1 MVKKKKD
8 VPHVTSYDCRA
19 NTEKMEQVFSVHHF
33 DLIVYDLRKN
43 LEIQSILSLEQML
56 QFAADHTCGKIVL
69 LSSANVFDTNQMEA
83 SEQTPVQS
91 EHTEGRRLMRLEA
104 LALSWKKQGL
114 AITILR
120 FPDMYGLGMGRK
132 DGFAAHYLYACAVK
146 KPVPVYKAEERRS
159 FLSTRD
165 AAYAVLQTYERGYTG
180 DYLHIAPDQ
189 SIIYNEFYQMVCDV
203 AKKNITVDFQKQGTF
218 SQALLV
224 PKLAHQQIGWQ
235 ARSSLADDLSA
246 MYSDIQQSIDR
257 EQKMQKKKRQERRIN
272 AWKEKLIPYAENAVS
287 ALAMLEIMQ
296 LQNGRVVNPA
306 MPFDFNFIYIAIM
319 GLLYG
324 RRQAFL
330 AVGFSYILLMVSCYG
345 DVGFGL
351 ISILYSPEE
360 LLHFLSYLVIGV
372 LSGYVAEQSKF
383 NAQAARWQHLRDVG
397 QYRFLRRLFAENVK
411 IKDKL
416 YRQIVN
422 SQDSMGRIY
431 HIVSSL
437 DSVEPEHIY
446 NKTALVT
453 AEILDVSQV
462 IIYVV
467 GKNNAY
473 LRQKV
478 RIGEMTEHEP
488 HSFKID
494 EYPYLQQIMR
504 ERKIFVNRDLIKG
517 IPDLAAPIVYENRVI
532 AVIQLYQMDFDK
544 WSVYE
549 LNLMAVTSRLV
560 SAALVRAYSW
570 EQETMQQYYI
580 PDTWIL
586 KEKELL
592 RIIEKLRER
601 RQMQTGYAAMMTK
614 VNLPGMTYKH
624 IGQRIGNRI
633 RMEDYIGILNGA
645 VWLVFPDADKTV
657 LKQIQERLA
666 RGGVP
671 TSDGKEVI

>member
-1 MVKKKKD
+1 
-8 VPHVTSYDCRA
+8 
-19 NTEKMEQVFSVHHF
+19 
-33 DLIVYDLRKN
+33 
-43 LEIQSILSLEQML
+43 
-56 QFAADHTCGKIVL
+56 
-69 LSSANVFDTNQMEA
+69 
-83 SEQTPVQS
+83 
-91 EHTEGRRLMRLEA
+91 
-104 LALSWKKQGL
+104 
-114 AITILR
+114 
-120 FPDMYGLGMGRK
+120 
-132 DGFAAHYLYACAVK
+132 
-146 KPVPVYKAEERRS
+146 
-159 FLSTRD
+159 
-165 AAYAVLQTYERGYTG
+165 
-180 DYLHIAPDQ
+180 
-189 SIIYNEFYQMVCDV
+189 
-203 AKKNITVDFQKQGTF
+203 
-218 SQALLV
+218 
-224 PKLAHQQIGWQ
+224 
-235 ARSSLADDLSA
+235 
-246 MYSDIQQSIDR
+246 
-257 EQKMQKKKRQERRIN
+257 MQKKKRQERRIN

-306 MPFDFNFIYIAIM
+306 VPFDFNFIYIAIM

-488 HSFKID
+488 HSLKID
-494 EYPYLQQIMR
+494 EYPYLQQIMS

-517 IPDLAAPIVYENRVI
+517 IPDLAAPIVYEDRVI

-560 SAALVRAYSW
+560 SAALARAYSW

-580 PDTWIL
+580 PDTRIL

-601 RQMQTGYAAMMTK
+601 RQMQTGYAAMMVK

-624 IGQRIGNRI
+624 IDQRIGDRI